1 LYGEIHFAC
10 QIAQNK
16 FCGTNT
22 ARNKFH
28 GTGVTSMK
36 YLLGIDQGTTQ
47 TTAVVVNEMGEMI
60 RKNSSQLPAQFPQA
74 GWVEQEPNDIVRTVK
89 EACAPLLDKYEIAAV
104 GFDNQGETFVVWDAS
119 TGEAVTPAIV
129 WQDTRGQSVCEALAP
144 SVDAD
149 LLRAKTG
156 LLLDSYFSAPKLKWV
171 FEHYPEIR
179 KKAHEG
185 KLKFGTTETW
195 VIWKLSGGKLH
206 VTDPSTASRT
216 LLFDMNK
223 FDWDADLLKLFD
235 VPRSMLPEVKPSA
248 GYIGDVDFGNGKP
261 LPLHALL
268 VDQQAALF
276 GQACFNAGEMKCSFG
291 TGSFLLM
298 NIGDKPKLSNNG
310 LLTTVGWNFNGHTA
324 YAFDG
329 GIFVTGSA
337 VQWLRD
343 NLKFIPD
350 SASSHA
356 AAQQSKDFG
365 VVVVPALQGL
375 AAPHW
380 RTDVQGAMFGLNR
393 STTSDDI
400 VRATLDGI
408 ACRVYE
414 VVTAMSQ
421 DLGQKP
427 PHLKV
432 YGGPSG
438 NPYLMQVIADL
449 LDLEVRVSAALE
461 ATAIGIANL
470 AGVSALGNTFEALAK
485 NWKSETTYQPRMTKE
500 ERGKKLAQWSKA
512 IEAVKKFHE

>member
-1 LYGEIHFAC
+1 
-10 QIAQNK
+10 
-16 FCGTNT
+16 
-22 ARNKFH
+22 
-28 GTGVTSMK
+28 MK

-47 TTAVVVNEMGEMI
+47 TTAVIVDERGEMI
-60 RKNSSQLPAQFPQA
+60 EKNSAQLPACFPQA
-74 GWVEQEPNDIVRTVK
+74 GWVEQNPFDIVRTVK
-89 EACAPLLDKYEIAAV
+89 EACAALLDKYDIAAV
-104 GFDNQGETFVVWDAS
+104 GFDNQGETFILWDKD
-119 TGEAVTPAIV
+119 TGEPVTPAIV
-129 WQDTRGQSVCEALAP
+129 WQDTRGESVCKALA
-144 SVDAD
+144 SRVD
-149 LLRAKTG
+149 LNLIRQKTG
-156 LLLDSYFSAPKLKWV
+156 LLLDSYFSAPKLTWV
-171 FEHYPEIR
+171 FENYPKIR
-179 KKAHEG
+179 KQAHEG

-195 VIWKLSGGKLH
+195 VIWSLTNGRLH

-216 LLFDMNK
+216 LLFDMNR
-223 FDWDADLLKLFD
+223 FEWDDELLSLFD
-235 VPRSMLPEVKPSA
+235 VPRSILPEVKPSA
-248 GYIGDVDFGNGKP
+248 GYIGDIDFGNGKP

-298 NIGDKPKLSNNG
+298 NIGDKPRLSNNG
-310 LLTTVGWNFNGHTA
+310 LLTTVGWNFGDRTA

-343 NLKFIPD
+343 NLKIIPD
-350 SASSHA
+350 AASSSA
-356 AAQQSKDFG
+356 AAGRSTDSG
-365 VVVVPALQGL
+365 VVVIPALQGL

-380 RTDVQGAMFGLNR
+380 RTDVRGAIFGLNR

-421 DLGQKP
+421 DAGQVP

-432 YGGPSG
+432 DGGPSG
-438 NPYLMQVIADL
+438 NPYLMQMIADL
-449 LDLEVRVSAALE
+449 LNLEVRVSAALE

-470 AGVSALGNTFEALAK
+470 AGVSALGTSFDELAG
-485 NWKSETTYQPRMTKE
+485 NWKAETVYLPRMTKE
-500 ERGKKLAQWSKA
+500 ERGKKLTQWNKA
-512 IEAVKKFHE
+512 LEAAKAYHGKQGST

>member
-1 LYGEIHFAC
+1 
-10 QIAQNK
+10 
-16 FCGTNT
+16 
-22 ARNKFH
+22 
-28 GTGVTSMK
+28 MK

-47 TTAVVVNEMGEMI
+47 TTAVIVDELGEMVE
-60 RKNSSQLPAQFPQA
+60 KNSAQLPASFPQA
-74 GWVEQEPNDIVRTVK
+74 GWVEQEPADIVRTVK
-89 EACAPLLDKYEIAAV
+89 EACAPLLDKYEISAV
-104 GFDNQGETFVVWDAS
+104 GFDNQGETFVVWDKN
-119 TGEAVTPAIV
+119 TGKPETPAIV
-129 WQDTRGQSVCEALAP
+129 WQDTRGQSICDALAS
-144 SVDAD
+144 SVDPD
-149 LLRAKTG
+149 LLRRRTG

-171 FEHYPEIR
+171 FENFPEVR
-179 KKAHEG
+179 KKAQTNQ
-185 KLKFGTTETW
+185 LKFGTTETW
-195 VIWKLSGGKLH
+195 VLWSLTNGRLH

-216 LLFDMNK
+216 LLFDMNR
-223 FDWDADLLKLFD
+223 FEWDEDLLKLFD

-261 LPLHALL
+261 LPLHAML

-276 GQACFNAGEMKCSFG
+276 GQACFKAGEMKCSFG

-298 NIGDKPKLSNNG
+298 NIGDTPRLSNNG
-310 LLTTVGWNFNGHTA
+310 LLTTVGWKFGEHTT

-343 NLKFIPD
+343 NLKAIPD
-350 SASSHA
+350 SPSSFEA
-356 AAQQSKDFG
+356 AKRSADVG

-380 RTDVQGAMFGLNR
+380 RTDVRGAMFGLNR

-414 VVTAMSQ
+414 VVMAMSE

-432 YGGPSG
+432 DGGPSG
-438 NPYLMQVIADL
+438 NPYLMQMIADL
-449 LDLEVRVSAALE
+449 LNLEVQVSAALE

-470 AGVSALGNTFEALAK
+470 AGVSALGTSFDELSK
-485 NWKSETTYQPRMTKE
+485 NWNAETIYSPKMTNE
-500 ERGKKLAQWSKA
+500 ERERKLEQWGRA
-512 IEAVKKFHE
+512 VEAVKGFHSNSAGRVA

>member
-1 LYGEIHFAC
+1 
-10 QIAQNK
+10 
-16 FCGTNT
+16 
-22 ARNKFH
+22 
-28 GTGVTSMK
+28 MK

-47 TTAVVVNEMGEMI
+47 TTAVIVNEFGEMLE
-60 RKNSSQLPAQFPQA
+60 KNSAQLPARFPQA
-74 GWVEQEPNDIVRTVK
+74 GWVEQEPADIVRTVK
-89 EACAPLLDKYEIAAV
+89 EACAPLLDKYKISAV
-104 GFDNQGETFVVWDAS
+104 GFDNQGETFVVWDKD
-119 TGEAVTPAIV
+119 TGEPVTPAIV
-129 WQDTRGQSVCEALAP
+129 WQDTRGESVCKALAP
-144 SVDAD
+144 TVDAES
-149 LLRAKTG
+149 LRAKTG

-171 FEHYPEIR
+171 FENYPDIR
-179 KKAHEG
+179 KQAHEG

-195 VIWKLSGGKLH
+195 VLWSLTQGRLH
-206 VTDPSTASRT
+206 ITDPSTASRT

-223 FDWDADLLKLFD
+223 FEWDEDLLKLFD
-235 VPRSMLPEVKPSA
+235 IPGSMLPEVKPSA
-248 GYIGDVDFGNGKP
+248 GYVGDVDFGNGKP

-276 GQACFNAGEMKCSFG
+276 GQACFKAGEMKCSFG

-310 LLTTVGWNFNGHTA
+310 LLTTVGWNFNGQTA

-343 NLKFIPD
+343 NLKLIPD
-350 SASSHA
+350 SASSNDA
-356 AAQQSKDFG
+356 ANRSTDPG
-365 VVVVPALQGL
+365 VVIVPALQGL

-380 RTDVQGAMFGLNR
+380 RTDVRGAMFGLNR
-393 STTSDDI
+393 STSSDDI

-421 DLGQKP
+421 DLGQAP

-432 YGGPSG
+432 DGGPSG
-438 NPYLMQVIADL
+438 NPYLMQTIADL
-449 LDLEVRVSAALE
+449 LNLEVRVSAALE

-470 AGVSALGNTFEALAK
+470 AGVSALKTSFDELSK
-485 NWKSETTYQPRMTKE
+485 NWKSEKSYTPKLSKE
-500 ERGKKLAQWSKA
+500 GRENKLTQWNKA
-512 IEAVKKFHE
+512 VEAVKGFHQ

>member
-1 LYGEIHFAC
+1 
-10 QIAQNK
+10 
-16 FCGTNT
+16 
-22 ARNKFH
+22 
-28 GTGVTSMK
+28 MK

-47 TTAVVVNEMGEMI
+47 TTAVIVNEFGEMME
-60 RKNSSQLPAQFPQA
+60 KNSAQLPARFPQA
-74 GWVEQEPNDIVRTVK
+74 GWVEQEPADIVRTVK
-89 EACAPLLDKYEIAAV
+89 EACAPLLDKYEISAV
-104 GFDNQGETFVVWDAS
+104 GFDNQGETFIVWDKD
-119 TGEAVTPAIV
+119 TNEPVTPAIV
-129 WQDTRGQSVCEALAP
+129 WQDTRGQSICEALAASASSP
-144 SVDAD
+144 LTANPE
-149 LLRAKTG
+149 LLRQKTG

-171 FEHYPEIR
+171 FENYPDIR

-195 VIWKLSGGKLH
+195 VIWILSKGKLH
-206 VTDPSTASRT
+206 ITDPSTASRT

-223 FDWDADLLKLFD
+223 FDWDDDLLKLFD

-248 GYIGDVDFGNGKP
+248 GHIGDVDFGNGKP

-276 GQACFNAGEMKCSFG
+276 GQACFKAGEMKCSFG

-298 NIGDKPKLSNNG
+298 NIGEKPKLSNNG
-310 LLTTVGWNFNGHTA
+310 LLTTVGWNFAGHTA

-343 NLKFIPD
+343 NLKLIPD
-350 SASSHA
+350 SASSYDA
-356 AAQQSKDFG
+356 AKRSSDAG

-380 RTDVQGAMFGLNR
+380 RTDVRGAMFGLNR
-393 STTSDDI
+393 STSSDDI

-414 VVTAMSQ
+414 VVLAMSQ
-421 DLGQKP
+421 DLGKAP

-432 YGGPSG
+432 DGGPSG
-438 NPYLMQVIADL
+438 NPYLMQMIADL
-449 LDLEVRVSAALE
+449 LNLEVRVSAALE

-470 AGVSALGNTFEALAK
+470 AGVSALGTSFDELSK
-485 NWKSETTYQPRMTKE
+485 NWKSETTYTPKMSDTDRSH
-500 ERGKKLAQWSKA
+500 KLTQWKNA
-512 IEAVKKFHE
+512 LDAVKGFHQ

>member
-1 LYGEIHFAC
+1 
-10 QIAQNK
+10 
-16 FCGTNT
+16 
-22 ARNKFH
+22 
-28 GTGVTSMK
+28 MK

-47 TTAVVVNEMGEMI
+47 TTAVIVNEHGEMVE
-60 RKNSSQLPAQFPQA
+60 KNSSQLPARFPQA
-74 GWVEQEPNDIVRTVK
+74 GWVEQEPDDIIRTVK
-89 EACAPLLDKYEIAAV
+89 EACAPLIDKYDISAV
-104 GFDNQGETFVVWDAS
+104 GFDNQGETFVVWDKN
-119 TGEAVTPAIV
+119 TGKPETPAIV
-129 WQDTRGQSVCEALAP
+129 WQDTRGQSVCDALAS
-144 SVDAD
+144 SVDLD
-149 LLRAKTG
+149 LLRRKTG

-171 FEHYPEIR
+171 FENFPEVR
-179 KKAHEG
+179 KKAQTG
-185 KLKFGTTETW
+185 QLRFGTTETW
-195 VIWKLSGGKLH
+195 ALWSLTNGRLH

-216 LLFDMNK
+216 LLFDMNN
-223 FDWDADLLKLFD
+223 FEWEDGLLQLFD

-248 GYIGDVDFGNGKP
+248 GYIGNVDFGNGKP

-276 GQACFNAGEMKCSFG
+276 GQACFKAGEMKCSFG

-298 NIGDKPKLSNNG
+298 NIGDQPRLSNNG
-310 LLTTVGWNFNGHTA
+310 LLTTVGWKFGEHTT

-343 NLKFIPD
+343 NLKAIPD
-350 SASSHA
+350 SASSHDA
-356 AAQQSKDFG
+356 AKRSMDSG

-380 RTDVQGAMFGLNR
+380 RTDVRGAMFGLNR

-414 VVTAMSQ
+414 VVMAMSE
-421 DLGQKP
+421 DLGEAP

-432 YGGPSG
+432 DGGPSG
-438 NPYLMQVIADL
+438 NPYLMQTIADL
-449 LDLEVRVSAALE
+449 LNLEVRVSAALE

-470 AGVSALGNTFEALAK
+470 AGVSALGTTFDDLAA
-485 NWKSETTYQPRMTKE
+485 NWKSETRYAPAMSQMDRE
-500 ERGKKLAQWSKA
+500 AKLEQWGRA
-512 IEAVKKFHE
+512 VEAVKMYSGKQGNK

>member
-1 LYGEIHFAC
+1 
-10 QIAQNK
+10 
-16 FCGTNT
+16 
-22 ARNKFH
+22 
-28 GTGVTSMK
+28 MK
-36 YLLGIDQGTTQ
+36 YILGIDQGTTQ
-47 TTAVVVNEMGEMI
+47 TTAVIVNELGEMVE
-60 RKNSSQLPAQFPQA
+60 KNSAQLPARFPQA
-74 GWVEQEPNDIVRTVK
+74 GWVEQEPEDIVRTVK
-89 EACAPLLDKYEIAAV
+89 EACAPLLAKYEISAV
-104 GFDNQGETFVVWDAS
+104 GFDNQGETFVIWDAE

-129 WQDTRGQSVCEALAP
+129 WQDTRGQSVCDALAS
-144 SVDAD
+144 SVD
-149 LLRAKTG
+149 LNWLRQTTG

-171 FEHYPEIR
+171 FENNPEIR
-179 KKAHEG
+179 KRAHEG

-206 VTDPSTASRT
+206 ITDPSTASRT

-223 FDWDADLLKLFD
+223 FQWDEKLLQLFD
-235 VPRSMLPEVKPSA
+235 VPKSMLPEVKPSA

-276 GQACFNAGEMKCSFG
+276 GQACFKAGEMKCSFG

-298 NIGDKPKLSNNG
+298 NIGDKPKLSKNG
-310 LLTTVGWNFNGHTA
+310 LLTTVGWNFNNHTA

-350 SASSHA
+350 SAASHDA
-356 AAQQSKDFG
+356 ANNSKDMG

-421 DLGQKP
+421 DSGTP
-427 PHLKV
+427 PPYLKV
-432 YGGPSG
+432 DGGPAG
-438 NPYLMQVIADL
+438 NPYLMQMISDL
-449 LDLEVRVSAALE
+449 LTLEVRVSASVE

-470 AGVSALGNTFEALAK
+470 AGVSALGTSFEQLA
-485 NWKSETTYQPRMTKE
+485 NGWKAEKVYMPKMVKD
-500 ERGKKLAQWSKA
+500 EREKKLERWNKA
-512 IEAVKKFHE
+512 LDAVKKFHEDRR

>member
-1 LYGEIHFAC
+1 
-10 QIAQNK
+10 
-16 FCGTNT
+16 
-22 ARNKFH
+22 
-28 GTGVTSMK
+28 MK

-47 TTAVVVNEMGEMI
+47 TTAVIVNEFGEMVE
-60 RKNSSQLPAQFPQA
+60 KHSAQLPARFPQA
-74 GWVEQEPNDIVRTVK
+74 GWVEQEPEDIVRTVR
-89 EACAPLLDKYEIAAV
+89 EACAPLISKYKISAV
-104 GFDNQGETFVVWDAS
+104 GFDNQGETFVVWDAE

-129 WQDTRGQSVCEALAP
+129 WQDTRGQSVCDSLA
-144 SVDAD
+144 SNVD
-149 LLRAKTG
+149 LNWLRQTTG

-171 FEHYPEIR
+171 FENNPEIR
-179 KKAHEG
+179 KRAHEG

-195 VIWKLSGGKLH
+195 VIWKLSGRKLH
-206 VTDPSTASRT
+206 VTDPSTSSRT

-223 FDWDADLLKLFD
+223 FQWDEKLLQLFD
-235 VPRSMLPEVKPSA
+235 VPASMLPEVKPSA
-248 GYIGDVDFGNGKP
+248 GYIGDVDFTGQGRA

-276 GQACFNAGEMKCSFG
+276 GQACFKAGEMKCSFG

-310 LLTTVGWNFNGHTA
+310 LLTTVGWNFNGQTA

-350 SASSHA
+350 SAASHDA
-356 AAQQSKDFG
+356 ANNSKDAG
-365 VVVVPALQGL
+365 VVVIPALQGL

-421 DLGQKP
+421 DAGTPP

-432 YGGPSG
+432 DGGPAG
-438 NPYLMQVIADL
+438 NPYLMQMIADL
-449 LDLEVRVSAALE
+449 LDLEVRVSASVE

-470 AGVSALGNTFEALAK
+470 AGVSALGTNFEQLA
-485 NWKSETTYQPRMTKE
+485 NGWKAEKIYMPKMTKE
-500 ERGKKLAQWSKA
+500 ERGRKLEKWNKA
-512 IEAVKKFHE
+512 LDAVKKFHE

>member
-1 LYGEIHFAC
+1 
-10 QIAQNK
+10 
-16 FCGTNT
+16 
-22 ARNKFH
+22 
-28 GTGVTSMK
+28 MK

-47 TTAVVVNEMGEMI
+47 TTAVIVNELGGMI
-60 RKNSSQLPAQFPQA
+60 EKNSAQLPARFPQA
-74 GWVEQEPNDIVRTVK
+74 GWVEQDPADIVRTVK

-104 GFDNQGETFVVWDAS
+104 GFDNQGETFIVWDTE
-119 TGEAVTPAIV
+119 TGEPVTPAIV
-129 WQDTRGQSVCEALAP
+129 WQDTRGQSVCDALA
-144 SVDAD
+144 SRVDPD
-149 LLRAKTG
+149 LLRQKTG

-171 FEHYPEIR
+171 FENYPEIR
-179 KKAHEG
+179 KKAHDG
-185 KLKFGTTETW
+185 TLKFGTTETW
-195 VIWKLSGGKLH
+195 VLWSLTNGKLH

-216 LLFDMNK
+216 LLFDMNR
-223 FDWDADLLKLFD
+223 FEWDDEQLALFD
-235 VPRSMLPEVKPSA
+235 VPRSMLAEVKPSA
-248 GYIGDVDFGNGKP
+248 GYVGDVDFGNGKP
-261 LPLHALL
+261 LPLHAML

-298 NIGDKPKLSNNG
+298 NIGGTPRLSNNG
-310 LLTTVGWNFNGHTA
+310 LLTTVGWNFDGHTA

-343 NLKFIPD
+343 NLKVIPD
-350 SASSHA
+350 SASSHDA
-356 AAQQSKDFG
+356 AKRSNDLG

-380 RTDVQGAMFGLNR
+380 RTDVRGAMFGLNR

-414 VVTAMSQ
+414 VVMAMSQ
-421 DLGQKP
+421 DLGKSP

-432 YGGPSG
+432 DGGPSG
-438 NPYLMQVIADL
+438 NPYLMQMIADL
-449 LDLEVRVSAALE
+449 LNLEVRVSAALE

-470 AGVSALGNTFEALAK
+470 AGVSALGTSFDDLSK
-485 NWKSETTYQPRMTKE
+485 NWKAETSYQPKMNGE
-500 ERGKKLAQWSKA
+500 EREKKLAQWGKA
-512 IEAVKKFHE
+512 VASVKAFHD

>member
-1 LYGEIHFAC
+1 
-10 QIAQNK
+10 
-16 FCGTNT
+16 
-22 ARNKFH
+22 
-28 GTGVTSMK
+28 MK

-47 TTAVVVNEMGEMI
+47 TTAVIVNELGELVT
-60 RKNSSQLPAQFPQA
+60 KNSAELPARFPQA
-74 GWVEQEPNDIVRTVK
+74 GWVEQDPHDIVRTVR
-89 EACAPLLDKYEIAAV
+89 EACAHLLDTYDLAAV
-104 GFDNQGETFVVWDAS
+104 GFDNQGETFIVWDKD
-119 TGEAVTPAIV
+119 TGEPVTPAIV
-129 WQDTRGQSVCEALAP
+129 WQDTRGQAICDALAS
-144 SVDAD
+144 SVDMD
-149 LLRAKTG
+149 LLRQKTG

-171 FEHYPEIR
+171 FENYPEIR

-195 VIWKLSGGKLH
+195 VIWSLTNGRLH

-216 LLFDMNK
+216 LLFDMHR
-223 FDWDADLLKLFD
+223 FEWDDDLLALFD
-235 VPRSMLPEVKPSA
+235 VPKSMLPEVKPSA
-248 GYIGDVDFGNGKP
+248 GYVGDVDFGNGGP

-298 NIGDKPKLSNNG
+298 NIGDKPRLSNHG
-310 LLTTVGWNFNGHTA
+310 LLTTVGWNFDGHTA

-343 NLKFIPD
+343 NLKVIPD
-350 SASSHA
+350 SASSNDA
-356 AAQQSKDFG
+356 AGRSTDLG

-380 RTDVQGAMFGLNR
+380 RTDVRGAMFGLNR

-421 DLGQKP
+421 DAGQAP

-432 YGGPSG
+432 DGGPSG
-438 NPYLMQVIADL
+438 NPYLMQMIADL
-449 LDLEVRVSAALE
+449 LNLEVRVSAALE

-470 AGVSALGNTFEALAK
+470 AGVSALGTSFDDLSK
-485 NWKSETTYQPRMTKE
+485 YWKAETVYIPKMMEE
-500 ERGKKLAQWSKA
+500 ERGQKLTQWKRA
-512 IEAVKKFHE
+512 VDAVKAFHG